1 MNTAMTF
8 APGLILDFT
17 RRSGLYLNEP
27 EMAIPMVLPCVV
39 SLLSVKLAP
48 KVGRWVA
55 ISMIIGALAYLAYP
69 IFLGGDLGNHIGR
82 VLVGGS
88 FVYTI
93 MRLFRMARRS

>member
-1 MNTAMTF
+1 MSF
-8 APGLILDFT
+8 AAGLIIDFT

-27 EMAIPMVLPCVV
+27 EMAIPMILPCMV

-55 ISMIIGALAYLAYP
+55 ISMIIGSLAYLAYP